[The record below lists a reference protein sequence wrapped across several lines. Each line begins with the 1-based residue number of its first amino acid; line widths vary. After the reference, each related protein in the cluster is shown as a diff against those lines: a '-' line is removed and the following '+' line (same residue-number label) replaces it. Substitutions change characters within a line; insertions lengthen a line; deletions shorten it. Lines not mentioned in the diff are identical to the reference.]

1 VSHHHEPVHS
11 PYRAQR
17 IAFGTMHGKQRQV
30 AEPFASVLAAT
41 VIAPDGLDTDEFGTF
56 TGDVR
61 RVKTPAEA
69 ARAKAELGAAALGV
83 PTALGSEASYGDLA
97 GVLVPVHEELLIFV
111 DLDRGIEVIEGER
124 TITRLPPP
132 RRARNLA
139 EAEAHLS
146 GFGFPAQALVVR
158 PAIGHEA
165 HPAHPVHL
173 YKGIADR
180 AELAHAVH
188 RAAAASEDGHA
199 LLEADLRAHHNPTRQ
214 VVLRRLG
221 LRLALRLRTTCPACG
236 SPGYGRT
243 VTVPGLPCRACNRDT
258 DLVRADVHGCP
269 SCPHTHVETRPVTAA
284 EPVFCNS
291 CNP

>member
-1 VSHHHEPVHS
+1 MSHHHEPMRS
-11 PYRAQR
+11 PYRDQR
-17 IAFGTMHGKQRQV
+17 IAFGTMHRKQLQV

-41 VIAPDGLDTDEFGTF
+41 VIAPEGLDTDQFGTF

-61 RVKTPAEA
+61 RVATPAEA
-69 ARAKAELGAAALGV
+69 ARGKAELGAAALGV

-97 GVLVPVHEELLIFV
+97 GIFVPVHEELLIFV

-124 TITRLPPP
+124 TITRLPAP

-139 EAEAHLS
+139 DAEAHLS
-146 GFGFPAQALVVR
+146 GFGFPAHALVVR
-158 PAIGHEA
+158 PASRHAA
-165 HPAHPVHL
+165 HPAHLH
-173 YKGIADR
+173 KGITDR

-188 RAAAASEDGHA
+188 RAAAASQDGYA

-221 LRLALRLRTTCPACG
+221 RRLALRLRTTCPACG
-236 SPGYGRT
+236 CPGYGRIAT
-243 VTVPGLPCRACNRDT
+243 TPGLPCRACSRPT

-269 SCPHTHVETRPVTAA
+269 SCPRTDTETRPVTTA
-284 EPVFCNS
+284 EPVS
-291 CNP
+291 CNGCNP